1 MLTFDPEHLNLV
13 LTTHSTSSPTPLH
26 SINVSIQ
33 STYITEN
40 HTTNMVTL
48 RTTDP
53 SVPSGYLATYSVSQY
68 ICMENEINAAL
79 AAYELSRVKLQHSN
93 SSVVVV
99 ATDHSDENDTIHH
112 TYSID
117 TDARSNASS
126 PAFSTSVPPPYSLLP
141 PTVPP
146 ILSYDDEAEESG
158 VFLTATT
165 GTTLSGLNPTE
176 QKDQESHQN
185 DAENTDISI
194 RQLRHYA
201 EQGYASFLEMLHAQD
216 PPAPEEPYVIVPSP
230 CRPACFPSSVLSSDT
245 GPVRPLLLPTRPHP
259 LHTPSVIASSG
270 ENNNPSVD
278 NNSAKE
284 SNIQNASVT
293 ADTVPLVLPSRFGYL
308 IKDALAAVKA
318 AEAERER
325 LRLLELQR
333 RSSVVPMELNT
344 QSIVVPLSDHHKR
357 NFRFYDPHSK
367 HSVYELQNQLGANSS
382 VWLTDSA
389 ISATS
394 VPSMNK
400 GYTASG
406 YVVRGESVNITIEG
420 TPLHNTQESSK
431 IGPTSSKTARV

>member
-1 MLTFDPEHLNLV
+1 MLTFDPEHLHLV
-13 LTTHSTSSPTPLH
+13 LTTHSTSHSTPLQ
-26 SINVSIQ
+26 SICVSIE

-40 HTTNMVTL
+40 HTTNMITL

-53 SVPSGYLATYSVSQY
+53 AVPSGYLATYSVSQY

-93 SSVVVV
+93 SAVVVV
-99 ATDHSDENDTIHH
+99 ATDHNDENDSIHR
-112 TYSID
+112 TFSFD
-117 TDARSNASS
+117 TDAHSNASS
-126 PAFSTSVPPPYSLLP
+126 PVFSTSAPLPYSLSP
-141 PTVPP
+141 PAVPP
-146 ILSYDDEAEESG
+146 RLSYDDEAEESG

-165 GTTLSGLNPTE
+165 GATLSGADHTE
-176 QKDQESHQN
+176 QKDLADRHN

-201 EQGYASFLEMLHAQD
+201 EKGYASFLEMLHAQD
-216 PPAPEEPYVIVPSP
+216 PPVPEEPYVIIPSP
-230 CRPACFPSSVLSSDT
+230 LRPACFPSSVLSCDT
-245 GPVRPLLLPTRPHP
+245 GPVRPFLLPARPHT
-259 LHTPSVIASSG
+259 LHSHTVTSSQ
-270 ENNNPSVD
+270 EHNNPGVD
-278 NNSAKE
+278 DNVAKE
-284 SNIQNASVT
+284 SNNQNVSVA
-293 ADTVPLVLPSRFGYL
+293 ADTAPLVLPSRFGYL

-318 AEAERER
+318 AETERER

-333 RSSVVPMELNT
+333 RSSVAPMELNT
-344 QSIVVPLSDHHKR
+344 QSIIVPLSDHHKR

-382 VWLTDSA
+382 VWYTDSA

-394 VPSMNK
+394 VPSMSK

-420 TPLHNTQESSK
+420 TPLQNTQESSK
-431 IGPTSSKTARV
+431 SGPMSSKTARV